1 MNWKYLGNER
11 AMRTVKTRL
20 CAGSAAKSYLITGPP
35 GIGRRTFAIRLAQEI
50 WCADLSTPV
59 EDSEPFRF
67 LEDSNP
73 MWRTAV
79 RRGHPHEEQD
89 PTDILMATKGKK
101 KLDWIITAHNDLH
114 VLRRHDN
121 REQIAIDGVRE
132 WISDLYLK
140 PATQPM
146 RIGIVDEAHRM
157 VPGAVDTFLKTLEEP
172 TDQTLLILI
181 APSIRDVP
189 ATITSRCHVVELCPV
204 PSSTISPH
212 LVDEYAVNPDLAS
225 RIAEASTGRPGWA
238 IRMAQE
244 AAAWE
249 HHCSAQQEAMAFEA
263 ASTPSRF
270 ATAGNLLSR
279 SRLVVQRQEALAW
292 LNALEIEQSHTL
304 RQAMQSHTAT
314 ATPEDRAQLHTAIG
328 RLLRTTETRRAIAA
342 MVSPQLALE
351 DLALRPISKSVLRGS
366 NTYDRH

>member
-11 AMRTVKTRL
+11 AIRTVKTGLR
-20 CAGSAAKSYLITGPP
+20 ARTAAKSYLITGPP

-50 WCADLSTPV
+50 WCAGLP
-59 EDSEPFRF
+59 EPIEESEPFRF
-67 LEDSNP
+67 LEDTNP

-89 PTDILMATKGKK
+89 PTDIVTASKGKK
-101 KLDWIITAHNDLH
+101 RLDWVITAHNDLH

-132 WISDLYLK
+132 WISGLYLK
-140 PATQPM
+140 PATQHM

-157 VPGAVDTFLKTLEEP
+157 APGAVDTFLKTLEEP
-172 TDQTLLILI
+172 TDHTLLILI
-181 APSIRDVP
+181 ATSVRDLP
-189 ATITSRCHVVELCPV
+189 PTIASRCHVVDLCPV
-204 PSSTISPH
+204 PSGTISPH
-212 LVDEYAVNPDLAS
+212 LVNEYAVDPDLAS
-225 RIAEASTGRPGWA
+225 QIAEASTGRPGWA
-238 IRMAQE
+238 IRMTQD

-249 HHCSAQQEAMAFEA
+249 NHCSAQQEAMVFEA
-263 ASTPSRF
+263 ASIPSRF
-270 ATAGNLLSR
+270 TTAGNLLSR
-279 SRLVVQRQEALAW
+279 SRLLLQRQEALAW

-304 RQAMQSHTAT
+304 RGAMQSHTAK
-314 ATPEDRAQLHTAIG
+314 ANPEDRAQLHEAVG

-351 DLALRPISKSVLRGS
+351 DLALRPISKSVLPDR
-366 NTYDRH
+366 YAHDRH